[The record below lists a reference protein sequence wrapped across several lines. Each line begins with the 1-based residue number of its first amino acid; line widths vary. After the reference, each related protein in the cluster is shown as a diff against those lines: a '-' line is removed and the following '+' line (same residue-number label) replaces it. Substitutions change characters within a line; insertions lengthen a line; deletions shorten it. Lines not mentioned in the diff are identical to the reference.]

1 MNMEEEAARKD
12 RRRGLEEET
21 AFRSNGKSRK
31 PVSVG
36 WGDKEGPVSFEEKV
50 AMPSRMQ
57 NRNKKR

>member
-50 AMPSRMQ
+50 AMPSRM
-57 NRNKKR
+57 